1 MKLKEYEVN
10 VRFKVALYDNHD
22 QTRIT
27 VNLQEAMSKAVFDVC
42 KEAYPPMLHSQTSTT
57 VTEKTNA

>member
-10 VRFKVALYDNHD
+10 VSFKVALYDHHD
-22 QTRIT
+22 HTRVT

-42 KEAYPPMLHSQTSTT
+42 KDAYPPMLHSQTSTT